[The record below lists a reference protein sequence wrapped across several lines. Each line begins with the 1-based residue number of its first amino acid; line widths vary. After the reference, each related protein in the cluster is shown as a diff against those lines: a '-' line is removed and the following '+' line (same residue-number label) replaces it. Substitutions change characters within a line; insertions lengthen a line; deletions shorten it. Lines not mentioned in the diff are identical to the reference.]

1 MSWQRSLQTAVRTLR
16 TEETALL
23 KRLERL
29 RTKIQELEAMAKEG
43 DVGGRVRPTGRRR
56 LSPAG
61 RAAISKAAKKRWQ
74 KYRTDKAKRTRRRA
88 R

>member
-1 MSWQRSLQTAVRTLR
+1 MSWQRSLETAVRTLKK
-16 TEETALL
+16 EETALL
-23 KRLERL
+23 NRLARL

-43 DVGGRVRPTGRRR
+43 AVGGRVRPSGRRR

-74 KYRTDKAKRTRRRA
+74 KYRSDKAKQTRRRS

>member
-1 MSWQRSLQTAVRTLR
+1 MSWQKSLQTAVRTLR
-16 TEETALL
+16 KEETALVS
-23 KRLERL
+23 RLGKL

-43 DVGGRVRPTGRRR
+43 DIGGRVRPTGRRR

-74 KYRTDKAKRTRRRA
+74 KYRTDQAKRTRRKA

>member
-88 R
+88 Q